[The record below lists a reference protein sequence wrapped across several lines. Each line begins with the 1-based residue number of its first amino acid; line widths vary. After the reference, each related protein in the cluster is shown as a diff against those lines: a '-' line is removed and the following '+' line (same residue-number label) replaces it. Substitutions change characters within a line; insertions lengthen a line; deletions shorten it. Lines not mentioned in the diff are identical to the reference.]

1 MGKLTSKGKKH
12 TVKAGPHKNMISKP
26 VIMRGGQRKC
36 RVFKMHMKLRDQ
48 QIKTITNIQT
58 AKPKAR
64 EIKNL

>member
-1 MGKLTSKGKKH
+1 MGNLTSKGKH
-12 TVKAGPHKNMISKP
+12 TVKAGSTQKYDIETSDHERSK
-26 VIMRGGQRKC
+26 VQC

-64 EIKNL
+64 ETKNL